1 MYTIKGTKQF
11 IRQFNFFE
19 KKGFNPT
26 KCSIINHLYDR
37 MESSI
42 KRPLDYFDKDKRA
55 FFIIYSNEQMARD
68 INVSVRTVAN
78 YMAELVDEQWITR
91 YNTPTNSTYHIFIPR
106 FATATSP
113 FWYTPRKFCWGGW
126 KKFLPNQT
134 FNHTLTYK
142 TINTDNTQNGL
153 NNSNFASALKP
164 GPKSVANPQQSN
176 KTNSQTTSS
185 QPKTSKQQVL
195 NDMAIN
201 IIADQLINQGGLPKQ
216 TVSIMKDLSF
226 GDADKLYNYGGLIYK
241 AKKAVYKNHRE
252 VKDISLALSLEQ
264 NTDMRDNLAENLRR
278 ILFTANK
285 KTANPVGVEK
295 YIMVSLKNY
304 FEECGDKFLQDLHY
318 DPESDSENSSIS
330 AYAC

>member
-1 MYTIKGTKQF
+1 MHTIKGTKQF

-42 KRPLDYFDKDKRA
+42 KRPLDYFDKDKKA

-78 YMAELVDEQWITR
+78 YMAELADEQWITR
-91 YNTPTNSTYHIFIPR
+91 YNTPTNSTYRIFIPR
-106 FATATSP
+106 FATASSP

-153 NNSNFASALKP
+153 NSAIFTSS
-164 GPKSVANPQQSN
+164 PKSGPQTVANTPQPGE
-176 KTNSQTTSS
+176 TNGQPTSK
-185 QPKTSKQQVL
+185 QPKTSQQPVL

-201 IIADQLINQGGLPKQ
+201 IIADQLIHQGGLPEQ
-216 TVSIMKDLSF
+216 AVSIMKALSF
-226 GDADKLYNYGGLIYK
+226 GNADKLYNYGGLIYK

-252 VKDISLALSLEQ
+252 VKDIGLALSLEQ
-264 NTDMRDNLAENLRR
+264 NTDMRDSLAENLRR

-304 FEECGDKFLQDLHY
+304 FEECGDKFLQELHY
-318 DPESDSENSSIS
+318 DPANYFENSNTP
-330 AYAC
+330 AYA